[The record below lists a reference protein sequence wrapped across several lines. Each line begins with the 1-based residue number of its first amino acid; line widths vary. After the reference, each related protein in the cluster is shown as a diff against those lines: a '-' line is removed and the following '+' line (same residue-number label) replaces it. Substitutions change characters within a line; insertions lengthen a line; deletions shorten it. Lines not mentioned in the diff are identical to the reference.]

1 MSPSSLL
8 LSFFESLGE
17 REALVMEGFTKTY
30 RDLVRVMA
38 DSNPMADSIHDTVG
52 VRPRGEANGTNE
64 EPWTFIAALFR
75 ALSQHRAFDV
85 GRRPQTLSGLWLQTT
100 GTTGEPKSVHHAW
113 DRWLAQYNLRDRGS
127 SKILQVM
134 ALDHIGGLHSLF
146 TALTRGM
153 TVVIPATRDGFTV
166 HKALQEHAIRILP
179 TTPAHLALLLQ
190 SGCFDRLLPD
200 LRLIS
205 YGAEAMSSHL
215 KDAIAQRQPH
225 IRWRETYGSTETG
238 ILPMS
243 SGSLPGTWRPQFAY
257 RIVEGELWVQGLSGT
272 WMATGDTVE
281 EVSEGLLRYKGRHS
295 ARVKV
300 GGVMVSLAQIASWF
314 RTQEHIWQA
323 EVNPVPNPILGQ
335 VLEATIWP
343 SPGTDQ
349 DQLEQTLRRSIPK
362 DWPKEFAP
370 LRYHFVETVQTNNRL
385 KIQTAP

>member
-1 MSPSSLL
+1 
-8 LSFFESLGE
+8 
-17 REALVMEGFTKTY
+17 
-30 RDLVRVMA
+30 
-38 DSNPMADSIHDTVG
+38 
-52 VRPRGEANGTNE
+52 
-64 EPWTFIAALFR
+64 
-75 ALSQHRAFDV
+75 
-85 GRRPQTLSGLWLQTT
+85 
-100 GTTGEPKSVHHAW
+100 
-113 DRWLAQYNLRDRGS
+113 
-127 SKILQVM
+127 
-134 ALDHIGGLHSLF
+134 
-146 TALTRGM
+146 
-153 TVVIPATRDGFTV
+153 
-166 HKALQEHAIRILP
+166 
-179 TTPAHLALLLQ
+179 
-190 SGCFDRLLPD
+190 
-200 LRLIS
+200 
-205 YGAEAMSSHL
+205 MSSHL

-323 EVNPVPNPILGQ
+323 EVNPVPNPIMGQ

-349 DQLEQTLRRSIPK
+349 AQLEQTLRRSIPK